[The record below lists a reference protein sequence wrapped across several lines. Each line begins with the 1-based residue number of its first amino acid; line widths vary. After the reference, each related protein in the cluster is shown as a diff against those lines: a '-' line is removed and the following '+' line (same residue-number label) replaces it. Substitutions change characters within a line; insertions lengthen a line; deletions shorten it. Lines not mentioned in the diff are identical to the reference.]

1 MIGYEA
7 LLEAIRCRRSIR
19 RFRPEPVGREAI
31 EHLVEAARWA
41 PSNHNRQ
48 GWKFVVLDDRDEVR
62 ALADRVRDAVR
73 RRLTDAPRLA
83 SLHADQVVHHATLFG
98 DAPCVILVLHKRP
111 ASIVGASTAGVLHAE
126 LVSGEC
132 LSAAMA
138 VENMLLVAP
147 TLGLGAC
154 VMTAPLAAREVFGDI
169 PDLPSGFEPTCLVA
183 VGYPDEDPPA
193 PRRKPIRH
201 LVEYRTES
209 R

>member
-19 RFRPEPVGREAI
+19 RFRPDPVGREAI
-31 EHLVEAARWA
+31 EHLVEAACWA

-48 GWKFVVLDDRDEVR
+48 GWKFVVFEDRDEIR
-62 ALADRVRDAVR
+62 TLARRVGDAVR
-73 RRLTDAPRLA
+73 QRVADAPRLA
-83 SLHADQVVHHATLFG
+83 SLHADQIVQHATLFG
-98 DAPCVILVLHKRP
+98 EAPCVILVLHKRP
-111 ASIVGASTAGVLHAE
+111 ASIVGASMADTPHAA
-126 LVSGEC
+126 LVSGES

-138 VENMLLVAP
+138 VENLLLVAP

-154 VMTAPLAAREVFGDI
+154 VMTGPLAAREVFEAI
-169 PDLPSGFEPTCLVA
+169 PDLPSGFEPTFVVA
-183 VGYPDEDPPA
+183 VGYPDEDPPV

-201 LVEYRTES
+201 VVEYRTQP